1 MKNQFFSANLIIIVL
16 SLLTIAGCSSSSNI
30 QKNVPLNLPYSSW
43 INLDTVKAGK
53 FDTGTMWTF
62 DFPPKDYFSQTYDFT
77 PSDEWFDHVR
87 LAALKFATYCS
98 ASFVSGD
105 GLVMTNNHCS
115 RENILK
121 VQKEGEELNET
132 GFWAE
137 SLDDERKVPGLFVD
151 QLVLIKDVTNE
162 VQNAIDRGSTEEE
175 KVKNES
181 DIIFEI
187 QTRESDSTGLKV
199 KVTKLFHGGKYSL
212 YGYKTYKDVR
222 LVFTP
227 EHQMGYFGGDPDNF
241 TYPRYNLDCTFYRV
255 YDEDGKPLK
264 TDHYFKWS
272 SNGAML
278 GEPVFVVGNPGT
290 TNRLLTVSQLEFLRD
305 IQYPRTVELLK
316 NLERSYY
323 EMVDKSPEKKEKFM
337 NRALGFS
344 NSRKAIGGMV
354 DGLRDPIL
362 MQKKKDFE
370 KKFKQSVQA
379 NPRLNAKYGNLWDK
393 ISKVIS
399 ESRFISNELYALS
412 LSPLRTS
419 EYFYIAQD
427 LVNLAKQMQLPNEQR
442 KSEYQAEVLDSTIAS
457 IFPEDLNVD
466 LSKELLLIQID
477 MSYNYLGEDYPLLKK
492 ITNGKRGLGAVNYML
507 NNSSV
512 TSAEKV
518 KELANKGAD
527 AILSSDDPFIYFI
540 VNSKARRD
548 ELSQKMALLNKQ
560 EEAYNQDLGR
570 ALFEV
575 YGTSIPPDATFTLR
589 ISDGVVKGYDYNA
602 TEAPAF
608 TTYYG
613 MYDRY
618 YSFDKKFPWSLPER
632 WQNPPS
638 DFDLGTPF
646 NFVSTNDIIGGNSGS
661 PIINRNAEI
670 VGLAFDG
677 NIESLPGNFIY
688 TPEKNRCVGV
698 HSSGMIEAIRDLY
711 KATRLSDEL
720 LSGKMILIKE
730 KLDKVAQ

>member
-1 MKNQFFSANLIIIVL
+1 MKNLRVIFLLI
-16 SLLTIAGCSSSSNI
+16 STLTITGLTGCSSTSVI
-30 QKNVPLNLPYSSW
+30 QKQSGSIESDYSW
-43 INLDTVKAGK
+43 LKLDTVKAGK

-62 DFPPKDYFSQTYDFT
+62 DFPPKDYFAKTYNFT
-77 PSDEWFDHVR
+77 PNDEWFDNVR

-98 ASFVSGD
+98 ASFVSSD

-137 SLDDERKVPGLFVD
+137 TPDDERKVPGLFVD
-151 QLVLIKDVTNE
+151 QLVLVKDVTDE
-162 VQNAIDRGSTEEE
+162 VQKAIDKGLNEEE
-175 KVKNES
+175 KVANE
-181 DIIFEI
+181 DNIIAEI
-187 QTRESDSTGLKV
+187 QAREADSTGLKV
-199 KVTKLFHGGKYSL
+199 KVTRLYHGGKYSL
-212 YGYKTYKDVR
+212 YGYKTYRDVR

-255 YDEDGKPLK
+255 YDDEGKPLK
-264 TDHYFKWS
+264 TDHFFKWS

-305 IQYPRTVELLK
+305 IQYPRTVDMLK

-323 EMVDKSPEKKEKFM
+323 GMVDKYPEKKERFM

-354 DGLRDPIL
+354 DGLKDPIL

-370 KKFKQSVQA
+370 KKFKQSVQE
-379 NPRLNAKYGNLWDK
+379 NPKLSGKYGNLWDK

-399 ESRFISNELYALS
+399 ESRSIANELYVLS

-427 LVNLAKQMQLPNEQR
+427 LVNLARQMQLPMEQR
-442 KSEYQAEVLDSTIAS
+442 KGEYQAEVLDSSIAS

-466 LSKELLLIQID
+466 LSRELLLLQIN
-477 MSYNYLGEDYPLLKK
+477 MSYNYLGKDYPVLKK
-492 ITNGKRGLGAVNYML
+492 ITNGKQGQDAVNYML

-518 KELANKGAD
+518 KELAKKGAE

-540 VNSKARRD
+540 VNTKARRD
-548 ELSQKMALLNKQ
+548 ELSQRMALLNEQ

-608 TTYYG
+608 TTFYG

-618 YSFDKKFPWSLPER
+618 YSFAKKFPWNLPER
-632 WQNPPS
+632 WQNPPAN
-638 DFDLGTPF
+638 FDLETPF

-661 PIINRNAEI
+661 PIINKNAEI

-677 NIESLPGNFIY
+677 NVESLPGNFIY

-698 HSSGMIEAIRDLY
+698 HSSGMLEAIRDMY
-711 KATRLSDEL
+711 NATRLSDEL
-720 LSGKMILIKE
+720 LNGKMILTKE
-730 KLDKVAQ
+730 QAETVAQ

>member
-1 MKNQFFSANLIIIVL
+1 MKNLRIIFLLI
-16 SLLTIAGCSSSSNI
+16 STLTITGLTGCSSTSVI
-30 QKNVPLNLPYSSW
+30 QKRSGSIESDYSW
-43 INLDTVKAGK
+43 LNLDTVKAGK

-62 DFPPKDYFSQTYDFT
+62 DFPPKDYFAKTYNFI
-77 PSDEWFDHVR
+77 PNDEWFDNVR

-137 SLDDERKVPGLFVD
+137 TLDDERKVPGLFVD
-151 QLVLIKDVTNE
+151 QLVLVKDVTDE
-162 VQNAIDRGSTEEE
+162 VQKAIDKGLNEEE
-175 KVKNES
+175 KVANE
-181 DIIFEI
+181 DNIIAEI
-187 QTRESDSTGLKV
+187 QARETDSTGLKV
-199 KVTKLFHGGKYSL
+199 RVTRLYHGGKYSL
-212 YGYKTYKDVR
+212 YGYKTYRDVR

-255 YDEDGKPLK
+255 YDDEGKPLK
-264 TDHYFKWS
+264 TDHFFKWS

-305 IQYPRTVELLK
+305 IQYPRTVDMLK

-323 EMVDKSPEKKEKFM
+323 GMVDKYPEKKERFM

-354 DGLRDPIL
+354 NGLKDPIL

-370 KKFKQSVQA
+370 KKFKQSVQE
-379 NPRLNAKYGNLWDK
+379 NSKLSGKYGNLWDK

-399 ESRFISNELYALS
+399 ESRLIANELYVLS
-412 LSPLRTS
+412 LSTLRTS

-427 LVNLAKQMQLPNEQR
+427 LVNLAQQMQLPMEQR

-466 LSKELLLIQID
+466 LSQELLLLQIN
-477 MSYNYLGEDYPLLKK
+477 MSYNYLSKDYPVLKK
-492 ITNGKRGLGAVNYML
+492 ITNGKQGQDAVNYML

-518 KELANKGAD
+518 KELAKKGAD

-540 VNSKARRD
+540 VNTKARKD
-548 ELSQKMALLNKQ
+548 ELSQRMALLNEQ

-608 TTYYG
+608 TTFYG

-618 YSFDKKFPWSLPER
+618 YSFDKKFPWNLPER
-632 WQNPPS
+632 WQNIPAN
-638 DFDLGTPF
+638 FDLETPF

-661 PIINRNAEI
+661 PIINKNAEI

-677 NIESLPGNFIY
+677 NVESLPGNFIY

-698 HSSGMIEAIRDLY
+698 HSSGMLGAIRDMY
-711 KATRLSDEL
+711 NATRLSDEL
-720 LSGKMILIKE
+720 ISGKMVLPNE
-730 KLDKVAQ
+730 QGETVAQ